1 MKKAL
6 VAGLLIAGCTA
17 YHAMKQVP
25 IPEGAEEHKNI
36 AYYTGSGAD
45 EEKHRLD
52 VYAPADGP
60 GLPVV
65 VFIHGGA
72 WRFGDRDTRFDTYQK
87 LGRKLAARGIIT
99 VVPSYRLAPEHKYP
113 SFVQDAAR
121 AVRWVQDN
129 IESHGGN
136 PRRLVLMGHSAGAH
150 IAALLAADPRWL
162 EEAGADPAHI
172 AGVIGISGP
181 YDIVATENKMSRMVH
196 SAFGDDPKTWR
207 DASVGTHVGESALP
221 PFLLAVASR
230 DPESLHQHAL
240 ELIAAIRKTGG
251 RVRRF
256 EAKGRNHFSVIVRLG
271 DEDDPLGDAVE
282 AFAKESSK

>member
-1 MKKAL
+1 
-6 VAGLLIAGCTA
+6 
-17 YHAMKQVP
+17 MKQVP
-25 IPEGAEEHKNI
+25 LPEGAEEHKNI
-36 AYYTGSGAD
+36 AYYAGPGAD

-52 VYAPADGP
+52 VYSPSGGP

-87 LGRKLAARGIIT
+87 LGRKLAARGILT

-113 SFVQDAAR
+113 AFVKDAAR
-121 AVRWVQDN
+121 AVKWVQEN
-129 IESHGGN
+129 IDRYGGD

-150 IAALLAADPRWL
+150 IAALLAADLRWL
-162 EEAGADPAHI
+162 KEAGADPARI

-181 YDIVATENKMSRMVH
+181 YDIVATQKKMSRMVH
-196 SAFGDDPKTWR
+196 SAFGDDHTNRR
-207 DASVGTHVGESALP
+207 DASVETHEGKSPLP

-240 ELIAAIRKTGG
+240 ELITAIRKAGG
-251 RVRRF
+251 QVRRF

-271 DEDDPLGDAVE
+271 DADDPLGDAVE
-282 AFAKESSK
+282 AFVKRVSKG